1 MPLRNQM
8 SPSNPVRPP
17 FRSSS
22 KHAFYADS
30 TKRAKSGPA
39 LWGKKALQ
47 TGKVFVYLDLSGDV
61 VDNDSPKAGQVHPAH
76 PYGLGGPLSHVR
88 QQGKQHI
95 PMNQDQLRAK
105 SLALFH
111 ALVSNWANDLRKEV
125 TGLQDELLQKL
136 DQLQERMSKYE
147 ENIDEERILAFA
159 NEAAALV
166 RGGGAGGS
174 GDALKKV
181 RASIGKIEHGTSLTE
196 VLTILLEELSQFAPR
211 VALFILKGGSCIGW
225 NGRGFDSGPGFS
237 NDAIKKISVPTS
249 AETLFSAVINSR
261 SGFVGESNR
270 HRDNVQLLSR
280 IGNVLPSSIFATP
293 LILRDRIAA
302 VVYADSGDGA
312 GKLDQSEALE
322 ILTNYAA
329 KLLDALSAQKT
340 TGRTGE
346 HTPPPAPPAP
356 APVPRPAARGNV
368 ASPVPASRA
377 VEEEDEETSGTI
389 MFSTAEM
396 NLQSLGTAAK
406 KERARAPSPGAGAGP
421 DLSGLDPE
429 TRKKHEEAQRF
440 ARLLV
445 SEIKLYNESKVQQG
459 RASRDLYD
467 LLRDDIERSR
477 QLYRERVSENI
488 RVSTNYFNDE
498 LIRILADGDDGAMG
512 QTLPAT

>member
-1 MPLRNQM
+1 
-8 SPSNPVRPP
+8 
-17 FRSSS
+17 
-22 KHAFYADS
+22 
-30 TKRAKSGPA
+30 
-39 LWGKKALQ
+39 
-47 TGKVFVYLDLSGDV
+47 
-61 VDNDSPKAGQVHPAH
+61 
-76 PYGLGGPLSHVR
+76 
-88 QQGKQHI
+88 
-95 PMNQDQLRAK
+95 MNQDQLRAK

-166 RGGGAGGS
+166 RGGAGGAGGG

-181 RASIGKIEHGTSLTE
+181 RAAIGKIEHGTSLTE

-225 NGRGFDSGPGFS
+225 NGRGFDTGPGFS

-249 AETLFSAVINSR
+249 ADTLFSAVINSR

-280 IGNVLPSSIFATP
+280 IGNILPSSVFATP

-312 GKLDQSEALE
+312 AKLDQAEALE
-322 ILTNYAA
+322 ILTSYAA

-346 HTPPPAPPAP
+346 HTPPPPPPVSRPAPPPREPARENAV
-356 APVPRPAARGNV
+356 APVPAQ
-368 ASPVPASRA
+368 SRA
-377 VEEEDEETSGTI
+377 VEEEDEEASGTV

-396 NLQSLGTAAK
+396 NLPGLSAAAK
-406 KERARAPSPGAGAGP
+406 KERPRVPSPGVAAGP

-477 QLYRERVSENI
+477 QLYRERVSESV

-512 QTLPAT
+512 QALPAT

>member
-1 MPLRNQM
+1 
-8 SPSNPVRPP
+8 
-17 FRSSS
+17 
-22 KHAFYADS
+22 
-30 TKRAKSGPA
+30 
-39 LWGKKALQ
+39 
-47 TGKVFVYLDLSGDV
+47 
-61 VDNDSPKAGQVHPAH
+61 
-76 PYGLGGPLSHVR
+76 
-88 QQGKQHI
+88 
-95 PMNQDQLRAK
+95 MNQDQLRAK

-147 ENIDEERILAFA
+147 ENIDEDRILAFA
-159 NEAAALV
+159 TEAASLV
-166 RGGGAGGS
+166 RGAGGGG
-174 GDALKKV
+174 GDALKRV
-181 RASIGKIEHGTSLTE
+181 RSSISKIEQGTSLTE
-196 VLTILLEELSQFAPR
+196 VLTILLGELSQFAPR

-237 NDAIKKISVPTS
+237 NEGIKKISVPTS
-249 AETLFSAVINSR
+249 ADTLFSAVINSR
-261 SGFVGESNR
+261 SSFTGESNR

-280 IGNVLPSSIFATP
+280 IGNVLPSSVFATP

-302 VVYADSGDGA
+302 VVYADSGEGPGNLGEA
-312 GKLDQSEALE
+312 AALE
-322 ILTNYAA
+322 ILTDFAA
-329 KLLDALSAQKT
+329 KLLDALSAQKA

-346 HTPPPAPPAP
+346 HTPAPPPVSRPMPRENVGSPVPAARPVVEEDEEEASGTVMFSATDMNLPNLGGATVPKKERPQTPAP
-356 APVPRPAARGNV
+356 APAPAA
-368 ASPVPASRA
+368 
-377 VEEEDEETSGTI
+377 
-389 MFSTAEM
+389 
-396 NLQSLGTAAK
+396 AA
-406 KERARAPSPGAGAGP
+406 AGP

-498 LIRILADGDDGAMG
+498 LVRILADGDEGAMG
-512 QTLPAT
+512 QPLPAT